1 MPDVVIEN
9 PIINSPFREPTR
21 HFVFG
26 DQGITSEIADGRRK
40 SSYFIPIAQSRRGG
54 ASRGRDPMTIV
65 EQVEAAIREVELAR
79 RGDKTLQ
86 SLREFRDRMR
96 EAGLLVAKP
105 YDLPLVD
112 TIGRTAHSSESRS
125 AQAPE

>member
-1 MPDVVIEN
+1 
-9 PIINSPFREPTR
+9 
-21 HFVFG
+21 
-26 DQGITSEIADGRRK
+26 
-40 SSYFIPIAQSRRGG
+40 
-54 ASRGRDPMTIV
+54 MTIV

-96 EAGLLVAKP
+96 EAGLLVTKP

-112 TIGRTAHSSESRS
+112 TIGRTAHQAGTPS
-125 AQAPE
+125 AQVPE